1 MLRWNPRGRPIL
13 LAGGRTG
20 NQRIALLYLQGCCFE
35 EFVDNMSFALQ
46 ILNLPND
53 QVVDKKTSKVDPK
66 RVLSHIL
73 HELVR
78 FKNADMYA

>member
-1 MLRWNPRGRPIL
+1 
-13 LAGGRTG
+13 
-20 NQRIALLYLQGCCFE
+20 
-35 EFVDNMSFALQ
+35 MSFALQ